1 MNVLE
6 SWDVF
11 SRNLTDAVFAIDK
24 SQGQVQGLPA
34 VYAWAA
40 SCIWLTSSE
49 ALIKQPCGLEVDGF
63 NL

>member
-6 SWDVF
+6 WWDVF
-11 SRNLTDAVFAIDK
+11 SHNLTDAVFAI
-24 SQGQVQGLPA
+24 GLPA
-34 VYAWAA
+34 VYAWVA
-40 SCIWLTSSE
+40 SCIWLTSTE